1 MSPANVPS
9 SSAPSGL
16 DPNSARIRQRGRA
29 GPGAGSDTDNIASDR
44 EGGAMS
50 DASRARQK
58 LKLKMSASPPPGGTS
73 TPQPS
78 SRAGSPA
85 RSPGALAVVTELP
98 SKDEIRKA
106 IPQGGIA
113 IKDLMKVV
121 AHPKDRR
128 AEFVALVKEVARM
141 DQVSRLLVLK

>member
-9 SSAPSGL
+9 SSAPGGL
-16 DPNSARIRQRGRA
+16 DPNRIRQRGRGGA
-29 GPGAGSDTDNIASDR
+29 GAGSDTDNVASDR

-58 LKLKMSASPPPGGTS
+58 LKLKMSASPPPGGGTS

-85 RSPGALAVVTELP
+85 RSPSAMIGVTELP

-106 IPQGGIA
+106 IPHGGIA